1 MLFLFY
7 GQRDAFSL
15 KIVQN
20 NERTEEK
27 KPEKRAGCLKYG
39 QTAKNKGEFSML
51 SSQVH
56 TGFFRELWYNEN
68 VFAICRCVR
77 HCGEEE
83 HSHESDAGRVLF

>member
-1 MLFLFY
+1 MREEKR
-7 GQRDAFSL
+7 GGS
-15 KIVQN
+15 
-20 NERTEEK
+20 EEK
-27 KPEKRAGCLKYG
+27 KTEKRAECSKYG